1 MFIIENRLSGLLGM
15 CASLMCIVYIAIHMT
30 YIYLN
35 VTVTVFSFQYSV
47 KNRFY
52 SSKNASRLDRIFP
65 IKRLNLDAKTFFKPL
80 LLTRQSFPYRNNVMV
95 SFCRQSA
102 GMGQIREKNGK
113 PRWNNLFG
121 SNKLQMIAFLRAR
134 K

>member
-47 KNRFY
+47 KNGFY

-65 IKRLNLDAKTFFKPL
+65 IKRLNLDAKTLFKPTFL
-80 LLTRQSFPYRNNVMV
+80 S
-95 SFCRQSA
+95 
-102 GMGQIREKNGK
+102 
-113 PRWNNLFG
+113 LFSCSQEG
-121 SNKLQMIAFLRAR
+121 NHLDFV
-134 K
+134 